1 MKIFY
6 LLALYTMQANV
17 LQYKVLHR
25 HIVFQNTGDMTLCLE
40 KKSFGNKMEC
50 LLNGGKVMCTYTNI
64 SEHS

>member
-1 MKIFY
+1 
-6 LLALYTMQANV
+6 MQANV